1 LLNKVFPNPFEN
13 TVTIEFEIPTE
24 LINPTLNIYDSKG
37 FNIKSE
43 KLSTLD
49 NSKNINLSDL
59 TSGIYV
65 INISSEKKK
74 SNSLKIIKK

>member
-1 LLNKVFPNPFEN
+1 LLNKVFPNPLEN
-13 TVTIEFEIPTE
+13 TVTIEFKIPTE

-43 KLSTLD
+43 KLSNLD